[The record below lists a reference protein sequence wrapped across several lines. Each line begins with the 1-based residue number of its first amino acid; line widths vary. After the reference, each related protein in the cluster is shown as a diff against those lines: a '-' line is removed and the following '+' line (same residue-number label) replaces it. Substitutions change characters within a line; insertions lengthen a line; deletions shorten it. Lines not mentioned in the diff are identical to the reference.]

1 MAHMADRHWVHMD
14 LAARNVLLGP
24 GLVCK
29 VADFGLT
36 RQVDLSSG
44 QFVQTEKMKLP
55 MKWMSPESMDRR
67 LVTDRCTNAYQ
78 PNHWRRSVCM
88 DPGWGALVV
97 TFTLSPRMAI

>member
-1 MAHMADRHWVHMD
+1 MADRHWVHMD

-67 LVTDRCTNAYQ
+67 PVTISGIMHINQITGAG
-78 PNHWRRSVCM
+78 VCAWVGM
-88 DPGWGALVV
+88 GGVV
-97 TFTLSPRMAI
+97 ALSPRMAL